1 MKKMNA
7 KRILKNSTK
16 SQQAYES
23 LYKDITHMTPGN
35 NKFPSEEELSS
46 LFGVS
51 RATVR
56 DALVRLRMNRIIT
69 SHQGL
74 GTYGHPSVFQ
84 LENRIDQDTDF
95 GVMLKKQYKNVT
107 IETSWEYQEH
117 GSNAFQGFFQD
128 TEALRSCWIY
138 SADNLKRLYSRFY
151 FPKELIIQTLD
162 SEIHVESLPEF
173 SQKYML
179 KGSNEESNYIDYC
192 SMKCHIKFDD
202 EACMKL
208 DIPKGTPLLCFDEV
222 IYNISDRV
230 VGVGEVFV
238 HPDNMVM
245 SLVAPFYS

>member
-1 MKKMNA
+1 MKKANA
-7 KRILKNSTK
+7 KRILKSSTK

-23 LYKDITHMTPGN
+23 LYEDVTRMTPGK
-35 NKFPSEEELSS
+35 NKFPSEEELSYQ
-46 LFGVS
+46 FGVS

-95 GVMLKKQYKNVT
+95 GVMLKKQYKNVN
-107 IETSWEYQEH
+107 IESSWEYLEH
-117 GSNAFQGFFQD
+117 ASDAFQEYFQD
-128 TEALRSCWIY
+128 TAALRSCWIY
-138 SADNLKRLYSRFY
+138 SADNLKRLYTRFY
-151 FPKELIIQTLD
+151 IPKELITQTLD
-162 SEIHVESLPEF
+162 SDIHVESLPEF
-173 SQKYML
+173 SQKYMI
-179 KGSNEESNYIDYC
+179 KGQDEESNYIDYC
-192 SMKCHIKFDD
+192 SMKCCIKFDD
-202 EACMKL
+202 EACLQL
-208 DIPKGTPLLCFDEV
+208 DIPKGTPLLFFDEV

-245 SLVAPFYS
+245 SLVAPFKL

>member
-7 KRILKNSTK
+7 KRILKSSTK

-95 GVMLKKQYKNVT
+95 GVMLKKRN
-107 IETSWEYQEH
+107 H
-117 GSNAFQGFFQD
+117 
-128 TEALRSCWIY
+128 
-138 SADNLKRLYSRFY
+138 
-151 FPKELIIQTLD
+151 
-162 SEIHVESLPEF
+162 
-173 SQKYML
+173 
-179 KGSNEESNYIDYC
+179 
-192 SMKCHIKFDD
+192 
-202 EACMKL
+202 
-208 DIPKGTPLLCFDEV
+208 
-222 IYNISDRV
+222 
-230 VGVGEVFV
+230 
-238 HPDNMVM
+238 
-245 SLVAPFYS
+245 